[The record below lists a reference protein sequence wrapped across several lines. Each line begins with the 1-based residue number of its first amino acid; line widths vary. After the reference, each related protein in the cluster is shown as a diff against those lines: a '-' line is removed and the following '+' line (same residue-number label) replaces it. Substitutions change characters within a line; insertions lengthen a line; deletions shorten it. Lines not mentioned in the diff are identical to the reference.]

1 MSSERKPKL
10 TPPAPDA
17 GGGSFETHEG
27 SEHHPVGRIGVPTG
41 LERLRGPGRRLS
53 ESLKSAEEGQLTK
66 EQFLFVVAV
75 DAFKKSN
82 DVHFPSWTDVIE
94 IIRLLGYRKTCQS
107 ELNLTNA
114 EDWIESGQG
123 SSNVRTQR
131 WAERFRKK
139 AA

>member
-1 MSSERKPKL
+1 MSGEHRPKL
-10 TPPAPDA
+10 TPPGEST
-17 GGGSFETHEG
+17 GGAFFETQNDG
-27 SEHHPVGRIGVPTG
+27 SHTVGRIGVSPTG
-41 LERLRGPGRRLS
+41 LERMRGPGRRLS

-82 DVHFPSWTDVIE
+82 NVQFPSWTDVME
-94 IIRLLGYRKTCQS
+94 IVRLLGYRKTCHS

-114 EDWIESGQG
+114 EDWIESGEG
-123 SSNVRTQR
+123 RSNVRPQR
-131 WAERFRKK
+131 WAERFLKK